1 MITETEMRQSEMDAE
16 TNEGVHELFKRKAR
30 ANPAGIAVDTG
41 ARRVT
46 YVELE
51 EYAYRIA
58 AAIGQLTLPQSA
70 IIGILS
76 SDPIAVIACVLGIL
90 KAGHAFMALDRNTPG
105 ARLGAMTK
113 AVPPAAW
120 LVDSDIAGNVESSS
134 AAPCIRIDA
143 LPDRSSPAVRIGKSL
158 VELAYIYF
166 TSGSTGAPKAIAG
179 TLKGVSHFVSWE
191 MELLA
196 ADAETRVAQLTL
208 PCFDGWLKDVFL
220 ALCSGG
226 TVCALE
232 DRSVIFE
239 PQRFAQWL
247 EDLSVTV
254 LHCVPSLFRL
264 LASVSN
270 KTFRFPSLRHIVL
283 AGERVLPADAQK
295 WMDLFGERVSLY
307 NFYGPTET
315 TIIKGFHK
323 ITPRDAADRAV
334 PIGGPI
340 PGAEIFVLDGRG
352 QACPPG
358 IVGEIYIRT
367 PYRTLGYYQQPELTR
382 QCFVPKPGTNDPN
395 DIFYR
400 TGDQGRVR
408 ENGLIEFVGRY
419 DDQVKIRGVRIECG
433 EIESLLHRHQA
444 VTDTCVVE
452 RNDAYGDKQLCAY
465 LVLTTPDALEDVKDH
480 VRQSLPEYM
489 MPSRFVVLDKLPRT
503 MNGKVNRLLLPAPE
517 VKRPAGAKG
526 AEPSTKTEAEVLEI
540 WSEVLGSSSIGILD
554 NFFQVGGH
562 SLKIAQVISRI
573 RGKFGVE
580 IRMATFFE
588 TPTVQG
594 ISEAIDELI
603 LERASSEDIDRLLRD
618 LRSSHAEAV

>member
-1 MITETEMRQSEMDAE
+1 MAMTTEIETRQDQIYQ
-16 TNEGVHELFKRKAR
+16 GVHELFECKAR
-30 ANPAGIAVDTG
+30 ANPAGIAFDTG

-46 YVELE
+46 YAGLQ
-51 EYAYRIA
+51 EYAHRIA
-58 AAIGQLTLPQSA
+58 AAIGELTLPRPAVIS
-70 IIGILS
+70 ILAG
-76 SDPIAVIACVLGIL
+76 DPIAVIASVLGIL
-90 KAGHAFMALDRNTPG
+90 KAGHAFLAFDRNTPEE
-105 ARLGAMTK
+105 RLRRMSEA
-113 AVPPAAW
+113 AQPAAW
-120 LVDSDIAGNVESSS
+120 LVDSEIANHVEST
-134 AAPCIRIDA
+134 AAVPCIRIDA
-143 LPDRSSPAVRIGKSL
+143 LPERSSPFIGFSKPL
-158 VELAYIYF
+158 EELAYIYF
-166 TSGSTGAPKAIAG
+166 TSGSTGIPKAIAG
-179 TLKGVSHFVSWE
+179 TLKGVSHFVAWE

-232 DRSVIFE
+232 DRTILFE

-264 LASVSN
+264 LTSVSN
-270 KTFRFPSLRHIVL
+270 KTFRFPSLKHIVL

-295 WMDLFGERVSLY
+295 WMDVIGERVSLY

-323 ITPRDAADRAV
+323 ITPRDAGDRAV

-382 QCFVPKPGTNDPN
+382 QVFVPMPGANDPN
-395 DIFYR
+395 DIVYR

-408 ENGLIEFVGRY
+408 ENGLIEFVGRH

-433 EIESLLHRHQA
+433 EIESLLRAHQA
-444 VTDTCVVE
+444 VTDICVVE
-452 RNDAYGDKQLCAY
+452 RNDAHGDKQLCAY
-465 LVLTTPDALEDVKDH
+465 LVLTAPDALEDVKKH
-480 VRQSLPEYM
+480 VRQLLPEYM
-489 MPSRFVVLDKLPRT
+489 MPSRFVLLDKLPRT

-517 VKRPAGAKG
+517 VKRPAGVKG

-540 WSEVLGSSSIGILD
+540 WSEVLGSNTLGVLD

-588 TPTVQG
+588 TPTVKG
-594 ISEAIDELI
+594 ISEAIDDLI
-603 LERASSEDIDRLLRD
+603 LERASSEDIDRLLQE
-618 LRSSHAEAV
+618 LRPSPAEAR